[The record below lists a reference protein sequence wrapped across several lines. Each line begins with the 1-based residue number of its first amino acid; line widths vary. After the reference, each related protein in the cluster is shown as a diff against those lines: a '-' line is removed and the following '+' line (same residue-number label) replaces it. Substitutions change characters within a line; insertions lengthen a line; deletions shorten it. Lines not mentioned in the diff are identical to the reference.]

1 MFTKQLVTQYKV
13 KYFQL
18 PKVRNRLLDMDR
30 SYQLLLNAVC
40 QGSSDAV
47 MKNRFLNGSSC
58 FRRHISDWKTS

>member
-18 PKVRNRLLDMDR
+18 PKVRNRLLDTDR
-30 SYQLLLNAVC
+30 SYQLLLNALC

-47 MKNRFLNGSSC
+47 MKNRFLIL
-58 FRRHISDWKTS
+58 F